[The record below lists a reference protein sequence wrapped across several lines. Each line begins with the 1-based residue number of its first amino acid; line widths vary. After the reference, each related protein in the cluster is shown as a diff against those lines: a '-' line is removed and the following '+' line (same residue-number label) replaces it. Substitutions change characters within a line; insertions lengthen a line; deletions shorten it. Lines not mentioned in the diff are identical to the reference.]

1 MIGPIAFYGNA
12 EAAQATQQ
20 VAAPEQAAVQ
30 EQPVVEQPLPQ
41 PAQDT
46 FSPGKAEAAPQA
58 DPNDQFVKAEQP
70 AEQKEKE
77 D

>member
-1 MIGPIAFYGNA
+1 MIGPIAFGNT

-30 EQPVVEQPLPQ
+30 EQPVSEKPLPQ
-41 PAQDT
+41 APAQDT
-46 FSPGKAEAAPQA
+46 FTPAQAEAAPQA
-58 DPNDQFVKAEQP
+58 DPNDQFVKNEQP

>member
-12 EAAQATQQ
+12 EAAQTTQQ

-30 EQPVVEQPLPQ
+30 EQPVVEQPLQ
-41 PAQDT
+41 QAPAQDT
-46 FSPGKAEAAPQA
+46 FTPEKAEAAPQA

-70 AEQKEKE
+70 AEQK
-77 D
+77 